1 MGTIMMKYGLVMLM
15 LGLYAPTA
23 FSWGSVGHQTVG
35 EIAERYLTPKTK
47 EAITNILGP
56 EKLAVTALWADNIK
70 DDQDFDGF
78 KEYHYVDVP
87 NHTTYDKIPVNER
100 AVKDAMTV
108 ITRYP
113 DMLMNPNT
121 ERSVKMI
128 ALRYIVHVVG
138 DVHQPLHVG
147 NSTDNGGNVCK
158 VLWDKGTLFNLHQ
171 IWDGKII
178 DFDIS
183 KLKVGKS
190 PLKDYSYVSYADDIL
205 KNHPVT
211 AADIAKTQADGPAVW
226 LQESIDLRSQVYP
239 DTTPV
244 SDDAKRN
251 YCNKTTNS
259 FPKISDDYKVKAAV
273 ITEIRLLQGGLRLAA
288 MLNKI
293 FADGNNPGKNVQLT
307 KEQIIEKV
315 LLTNY

>member
-1 MGTIMMKYGLVMLM
+1 MMKYLIVTLM
-15 LGLYAPTA
+15 LALYVPAA
-23 FSWGSVGHQTVG
+23 FSWGSLGHQTIG
-35 EIAERYLTPKTK
+35 EIAERNLTPKAK
-47 EAITNILGP
+47 AAITNILGA
-56 EKLAVTALWADNIK
+56 EKLAVTAVWADNIK
-70 DDQDFDGF
+70 DDSDFDGF

-87 NHTTYDKIPVNER
+87 AHTSYDKIPVNER
-100 AVKDAMTV
+100 STKDAMTV

-113 DMLMNPNT
+113 DMLINPNT

-158 VLWDKGTLFNLHQ
+158 VLWDKKSLFNLHQ

-178 DFDIS
+178 DFDID

-190 PLKDYSYVSYADDIL
+190 PLKNYSYVSYADDIL
-205 KNHPVT
+205 KNHPVS
-211 AADIAKTQADGPAVW
+211 ADDIAKTQAAPIADW
-226 LQESIDLRSQVYP
+226 LKESQDLRVAVYP

-244 SDDAKRN
+244 SEDAKRN
-251 YCNKTTNS
+251 YCNRGNNS
-259 FPKISDDYKVKAAV
+259 YPKISEDYKVKSAE
-273 ITEIRLLQGGLRLAA
+273 ITEIRILQAGLRLAA

-293 FADGNNPGKNVQLT
+293 FADGNNPGKNVELT
-307 KEQIIEKV
+307 KEQIIDK
-315 LLTNY
+315 LSLTNY

>member
-1 MGTIMMKYGLVMLM
+1 MMKYGFVMLM

-35 EIAERYLTPKTK
+35 EIAERYLTPKAK
-47 EAITNILGP
+47 AAINDILGA
-56 EKLAVTALWADNIK
+56 EKLAVTAVWADNIK

-87 NHTTYDKIPVNER
+87 NHTSYDKIPVHER
-100 AVKDAMTV
+100 SAKDAMTV

-113 DMLMNPNT
+113 EMLTNPNT

-138 DVHQPLHVG
+138 DVHQPLHIG
-147 NSTDNGGNVCK
+147 NSTDNGGNYCK
-158 VLWDKGTLFNLHQ
+158 VLWEKGSLFNLHQ

-190 PLKDYSYVSYADDIL
+190 PLKDYSYVTYADDIL

-211 AADIAKTQADGPAVW
+211 AADVAKTQADGTSVW
-226 LQESIDLRSQVYP
+226 LQESIDLRTSVYP
-239 DTTPV
+239 DSSPV

-251 YCNKTTNS
+251 YCTRNTNS
-259 FPKISDDYKVKAAV
+259 FPKITDAYKVKAAE

-293 FADGNNPGKNVQLT
+293 FENGNNPGTNVQLS
-307 KEQIIEKV
+307 KEQIIEK
-315 LLTNY
+315 LSLTNY